1 MILRNLIVSVLG
13 LLLLQTIA
21 VAGDPYDHAARWR
34 SWNIIAREA
43 YIDGI
48 TDGIA
53 EAYFFTMQN
62 VAEDEAWKTSEPPQ
76 VTKVRERLF
85 VRDTRNQICEVIT
98 DLYRDPANAYISTL
112 DMFFLARDKI
122 EGKDI
127 TKDTMEARKKAMET
141 HRLNEQIRNK

>member
-1 MILRNLIVSVLG
+1 MIHKGFLISVFG
-13 LLLLQTIA
+13 LMLLNA
-21 VAGDPYDHAARWR
+21 VAVAADPYDYAARWR
-34 SWNIIAREA
+34 SWNIISREA
-43 YIDGI
+43 YVDGV

-53 EAYFFTMQN
+53 EAYFFTMEN
-62 VAEDEAWKTSEPPQ
+62 VGQDKVRKKPEPPQ

-98 DLYRDPANAYISTL
+98 GLYKDPANAYIISL

-127 TKDTMEARKKAMET
+127 AKDIMDARKKAMEN
-141 HRLNEQIRNK
+141 HRLNEQMKNK